1 MLAPLPSEGQGI
13 RQLPSAKDR
22 WQNTAMSTV
31 EVITTPAAMS
41 AWSESAR
48 ARGERIAFVPTM
60 GALHAGH
67 VSLLA
72 AAREHGDRV
81 ALSIFVNPTQFGP
94 HEDLP
99 RYPRDLAGDLA
110 KAAGVS
116 TDVAF
121 VPEVRDMYP
130 ADAQTFIEVREVSQG
145 LCGDRRPGHFVGVAT
160 VVAKL
165 FGIVR
170 PHVAI
175 FGEKDFQQLAVIRRM
190 VKDLNLPVDIVGRP
204 TLREQDGL
212 AMSSRNAYLS
222 PAERQRAV
230 AIFEGLGAA
239 RARYAAGTH
248 AAGALV
254 EAALAE
260 MKDRVDR
267 IDYVE
272 IRDADSLRPVDRVEK
287 PAVILA
293 AVFVGTTRL
302 IDNLRLG

>member
-1 MLAPLPSEGQGI
+1 MPS
-13 RQLPSAKDR
+13 
-22 WQNTAMSTV
+22 V
-31 EVITTPAAMS
+31 HVITTPAAMS
-41 AWSESAR
+41 AWSEAAR

-72 AAREHGDRV
+72 AARKQGDRV

-94 HEDLP
+94 QEDLA
-99 RYPRDLAGDLA
+99 RYPRDLDGDLA
-110 KAAGVS
+110 QAASVG

-121 VPEVRDMYP
+121 VPGVADMYP
-130 ADAQTFIEVREVSQG
+130 PGAQTFIDVREVAQG
-145 LCGDRRPGHFVGVAT
+145 LCGERRPGHFTGVAT

-170 PHVAI
+170 PHVAL

-190 VKDLNLPVDIVGRP
+190 VADLNMPVEIVGRP
-204 TLREQDGL
+204 TLRESDGL

-222 PAERQRAV
+222 PAERGRAV
-230 AIFEGLGAA
+230 AIFRGVSAA
-239 RARYAAGTH
+239 RERFAAGERG
-248 AAGALV
+248 AIALV
-254 EAALAE
+254 ESALSA

-272 IRDADSLRPVDRVEK
+272 IRDAESLRPVERLEK
-287 PAVILA
+287 PALILA
-293 AVFVGTTRL
+293 AAFVGATRL
-302 IDNLRLG
+302 IDNMRLG